1 MRSIRSKIGEIF
13 VAYTYLTNKVQP
25 QKILGTSVK
34 LFCST
39 KTPRPRQRRNIFNF
53 QKFVWRGSDI
63 YHVFQQLLKT
73 RTSSP
78 IKIDFR
84 GILNCCLA
92 RQKLYFDS
100 NWKFF
105 CDEILRDIPRL

>member
-39 KTPRPRQRRNIFNF
+39 KTPRPPQRRNICNF

-63 YHVFQQLLKT
+63 YHVFQQLMKQ
-73 RTSSP
+73 
-78 IKIDFR
+78 IFR
-84 GILNCCLA
+84 FLTKEWKWKLISFNFFAHENIL
-92 RQKLYFDS
+92 S
-100 NWKFF
+100 NFYVIF
-105 CDEILRDIPRL
+105 RD